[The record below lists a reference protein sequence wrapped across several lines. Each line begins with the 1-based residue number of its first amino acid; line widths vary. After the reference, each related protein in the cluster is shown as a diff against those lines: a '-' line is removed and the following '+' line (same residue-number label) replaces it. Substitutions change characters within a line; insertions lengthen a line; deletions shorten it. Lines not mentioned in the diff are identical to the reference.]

1 MSNITKKGFRVL
13 SPFGNVT
20 TGKIYFV
27 DTNNTEAADG
37 GTGASSPDWGTEPD
51 KPFNTLDYAIG
62 QCTANKG
69 DVIYVMP
76 GHAETISTTGTL
88 IPDVAGV
95 SIIGLGHTSA
105 RPTFS
110 ISTTGSHAHAIGIT
124 GAGTRIENM
133 IFRAADQT
141 GSSGVGIFVNAADVT
156 ITGCRFDHSST
167 LTYFINTI
175 EVSAGIDRANISNNE
190 FVNFGTTS
198 QSVKCIDLRS
208 TGSTQ
213 IGTQIVGNY
222 FNGTWTS
229 AVIKGSSVSFFNTL
243 HIANNVINQC
253 STVGTSYAIDIDS
266 TQVTESMGVIAR
278 NRITM
283 SSSAAKA
290 AGLQN
295 GCANLIDNTYMLTT
309 GSLGNQGGI
318 DT

>member
-1 MSNITKKGFRVL
+1 MSNITKKGFRIL

-27 DTNNTEAADG
+27 DTNNAEAANG
-37 GTGASSPDWGTEPD
+37 GSGAASPDWGTEPD
-51 KPFNTLDYAIG
+51 KPFKTLDYAIG

-76 GHAETISTTGTL
+76 GHSETISTTGKL

-95 SIIGLGHTSA
+95 SIIGLGYGSA

-110 ISTTGSHAHAIGIT
+110 VSTTGSHAHAIGIT
-124 GAGTRIENM
+124 GAATRIENL

-141 GSSGVGIFVNAADVT
+141 GSSGVCLFINAADVA
-156 ITGCRFDHSST
+156 IRNCRFDHSST
-167 LTYFINTI
+167 LTYFANII
-175 EVSAGIDRANISNNE
+175 ETTAGIDRTLIEGNT
-190 FVNFGTTS
+190 FVNFGTTG
-198 QSVKCIDLRS
+198 QAQKAIDLRS

-213 IGTQIVGNY
+213 IETQIVGNY
-222 FNGTWTS
+222 FNGTWS
-229 AVIKGSSVSFFNTL
+229 RAVILGSSESSFNAL
-243 HIANNVINQC
+243 YVHKNVINQS
-253 STVGTSYAIDIDS
+253 STVGTDPAIDINS
-266 TQVTESMGVIAR
+266 TQVLESMGVISR

-290 AGLQN
+290 TGLLN
-295 GCANLIDNTYMLTT
+295 GCCNLIDNTYMLTT

>member
-1 MSNITKKGFRVL
+1 MSNITKKGFKVL

-27 DTNNTEAADG
+27 DTNNAEAADG
-37 GTGASSPDWGTEPD
+37 GTGAATPDWGTEPD
-51 KPFNTLDYAIG
+51 KPFKTLDHAIG

-76 GHAETISTTGTL
+76 GHAETLSTTGKL

-95 SIIGLGHTSA
+95 SIIGLGHGSA

-110 ISTTGSHAHAIGIT
+110 ISTTGSHAHAVGIT
-124 GAGTRIENM
+124 GAATRIENM

-167 LTYFINTI
+167 LTYFVNTI
-175 EVSAGIDRANISNNE
+175 EVSAGIDRANICNNK
-190 FVNFGTTS
+190 FVNFGTTD
-198 QSVKCIDLRS
+198 QAQRAVDLRS

-213 IGTQIVGNY
+213 IETQIINNY
-222 FNGTWTS
+222 FSGNWS
-229 AVIKGSSVSFFNTL
+229 RAVIIGSSVSSFNEL
-243 HIANNVINQC
+243 RIADNVINSS
-253 STVGTSYAIDIDS
+253 STIAGDIPIDLDS
-266 TQVTESMGVIAR
+266 TQVTRNMGVIAR
-278 NRITM
+278 NRITAG
-283 SSSAAKA
+283 SSAAKA
-290 AGLQN
+290 AGLQH
-295 GCANLIDNTYMLTT
+295 GCCLLIDNTYMLST
-309 GSLGNQGGI
+309 GVLGNQGGI